1 MDQKPKFGK
10 TFRTHKPQPGV
21 DYTHILYGHN
31 SPAAWA
37 RELFKPSKAGVLNL
51 FEHVAQLINK
61 KGTMAQRLRNYSSV
75 TTAVHVQ
82 NINKNNI

>member
-1 MDQKPKFGK
+1 LVEISSKRNSNFVETLKQSANEKFK
-10 TFRTHKPQPGV
+10 T
-21 DYTHILYGHN
+21 
-31 SPAAWA
+31 
-37 RELFKPSKAGVLNL
+37 GVLNL